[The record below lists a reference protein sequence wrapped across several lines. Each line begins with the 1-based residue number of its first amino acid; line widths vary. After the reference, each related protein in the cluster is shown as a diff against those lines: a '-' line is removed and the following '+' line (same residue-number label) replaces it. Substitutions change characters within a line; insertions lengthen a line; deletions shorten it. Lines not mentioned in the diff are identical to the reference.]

1 VTPPPSVRVVWVYAL
16 ACLILAGRA
25 AAGTETA
32 AATSPAPA
40 TEVQITVVG
49 RPADLRWARSLLG
62 TNRPGTADV
71 RWVQSERFDVRELF
85 EGAAEARANVLS
97 CWLDLTRPRR
107 GRLYFAA
114 PSGQR
119 FLLRDVE
126 LSGQKTEVDRASLAE
141 VLELSVAALL
151 ENERQG
157 MTRADAE
164 SWLADRQATEIA
176 ESAASPPVAPLAPTV
191 AAAPATI
198 ATAAAL
204 PSAASS
210 VAGLS
215 VLCAEQVLSPDFPL
229 AERVGV
235 EASLGRRVR
244 SGWLGGVVAGEHQ
257 FPVSARNADI
267 GLRLSSWLAYAALE
281 AGQLRERPEAAARFW
296 WRSWFA
302 RLGAGVD
309 VARVAPGQ
317 GTQAAASA
325 ELAPAHWS
333 AALVVRGAL
342 GTSWALGQ
350 RLALEVQL
358 FADVFP
364 TAVHYDVKIDG
375 AVENAF
381 SPWRVRPGLALGLAW
396 R

>member
-1 VTPPPSVRVVWVYAL
+1 VTPPSSVRVVGVFAL

-32 AATSPAPA
+32 AATSSAPA

-49 RPADLRWARSLLG
+49 RHADLRWARSLLG
-62 TNRPGTADV
+62 TNRPGTPDV

-85 EGAAEARANVLS
+85 ETVSGARGNVLV

-126 LSGQKTEVDRASLAE
+126 LSGHQTEVDRASLAE

-157 MTRADAE
+157 MTRAEAE
-164 SWLADRQATEIA
+164 SVLADRQASDIT
-176 ESAASPPVAPLAPTV
+176 ESATSPPVAPLAPPVAPAPATV
-191 AAAPATI
+191 TTAAAP
-198 ATAAAL
+198 
-204 PSAASS
+204 PPAASFVARVS
-210 VAGLS
+210 VHF
-215 VLCAEQVLSPDFPL
+215 AEQVLSPDFPL

-244 SGWLGGVVAGEHQ
+244 SGWLAGVVAGEYQ
-257 FPVSARNADI
+257 FSVSARNADI

-281 AGQLRERPEAAARFW
+281 AGQLRERAEAAARFG

-309 VARVAPGQ
+309 VARVVPGQ

-333 AALVVRGAL
+333 AAFVVRGAL
-342 GTSWALGQ
+342 GTTWALGQ

-364 TAVHYDVKIDG
+364 TAIHYDVNIGG
-375 AVENAF
+375 AVEPAF
-381 SPWRVRPGLALGLAW
+381 SPWRVRPGLALGLSL
-396 R
+396 